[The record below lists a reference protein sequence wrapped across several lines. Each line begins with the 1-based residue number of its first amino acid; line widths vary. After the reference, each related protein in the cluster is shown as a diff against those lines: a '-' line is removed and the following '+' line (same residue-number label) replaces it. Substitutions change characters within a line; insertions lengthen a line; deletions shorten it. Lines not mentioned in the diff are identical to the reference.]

1 MRAAQPRPPPRDRPV
16 QRLRA
21 PVYGVYTFGPEENPV
36 VATMMKTPLSL
47 NHIVERAGT
56 LHADTEIVSQMP
68 DKSLRRHTYADLLR
82 RSRSLAKALLDAGL
96 KKGERVATLMWN
108 HHAHLEAYHGVPMA
122 GGVYHTLNLRLA
134 PADIAY
140 IVNHAQDRFLI
151 VDDVLLKLY
160 AAFAKEVNFE
170 KVFVVSLTG
179 NPVDAPFVDYESM
192 MVDVPEGW
200 EPPEV
205 DEDQGAGMC
214 YTSGT
219 TGKPKGVVYSH
230 RAIALHSLAAAMVDT
245 LAVSQRDCILPMV
258 PMFHAN
264 AWGLPFTCAMVGA
277 KQVHPGPHL
286 DPESLLNLYE
296 KEQVTMS
303 AGVPTVWLGVQ
314 QLVAQNPGKW
324 KLQEGLRMVVGGSA
338 APEAMIRDMDELGMR
353 VVHAWGM
360 TETTPLGT
368 VSNVKKS
375 LDSATEDE
383 RYAARAKQGLPV
395 PFVELRVIGDH
406 GPVPHDGTSMGELQC
421 RGPWVASSYF
431 ENPDAA
437 DKWTDDGWFRTGDV
451 VTVDP
456 HGYVKI
462 TDRTKDLIKSGGEW
476 ISSVDL
482 ENALMG
488 HPQVKEAAVIAYA
501 HDKWVERP
509 LAVIVPKEGAT
520 VEGSALNAF
529 LLEQGIAKWWL
540 PDGYVVKPEI
550 PRTSTGKFLK
560 AKLRDELGSWTPG

>member
-1 MRAAQPRPPPRDRPV
+1 
-16 QRLRA
+16 
-21 PVYGVYTFGPEENPV
+21 
-36 VATMMKTPLSL
+36 MMNVPLSL

-56 LHADTEIVSQMP
+56 LYGTREVVSQMP
-68 DKSLRRHTYADLLR
+68 DKTLRRHTYADLLR

-96 KKGERVATLMWN
+96 EKGDRVATLMWN
-108 HHAHLEAYHGVPMA
+108 HHAHLEAYYGVPMA

-134 PADIAY
+134 PNDIAY
-140 IVNHAQDRFLI
+140 IVNHARDRFLI

-160 AAFAKEVNFE
+160 ATFAKDVSFE
-170 KVFVVSLTG
+170 KVFVVSLTDA
-179 NPVDAPFVDYESM
+179 PVDAPHTSYASL

-200 EPPEV
+200 APPPV

-219 TGKPKGVVYSH
+219 TGRPKGVVYSH
-230 RAIALHSLAAAMVDT
+230 RAVALHALGSALVDT
-245 LAVSQRDCILPMV
+245 LGISQRDCVLPMV

-286 DPESLLNLYE
+286 DPESLLDLYE
-296 KEQVTMS
+296 KEKVTLS

-314 QLVAQNPGKW
+314 QQVKQNPGKW
-324 KLQEGLRMVVGGSA
+324 KLQPGLRMVVGGSA
-338 APEAMIRDMDELGMR
+338 APEGMIREMDALDMR

-368 VSNVKKS
+368 VSQLKAE
-375 LDSATEDE
+375 LDGASEDE
-383 RYAARAKQGLPV
+383 KYAVRAKQGTAV
-395 PFVELRVIGDH
+395 PFVEIRAIGDR
-406 GPVPHDGTSMGELQC
+406 GPIPHDGRSMGELQV
-421 RGPWVASSYF
+421 RGPWVAASYF
-431 ENPDAA
+431 DNPDAA

-451 VTVDP
+451 VTIDP

-482 ENALMG
+482 ENALMD
-488 HPQVKEAAVIAYA
+488 HPDVKEAAVVAYP
-501 HDKWVERP
+501 DEKWVERP
-509 LAVIVPKEGAT
+509 LAVLVPHDGKTLDPAQIGEH
-520 VEGSALNAF
+520 
-529 LLEQGIAKWWL
+529 LLAQGIAKWWL
-540 PDGYVVKPEI
+540 PDGYVIRDEI

-560 AKLRDELGSWTPG
+560 AKLRDELSGWRPA